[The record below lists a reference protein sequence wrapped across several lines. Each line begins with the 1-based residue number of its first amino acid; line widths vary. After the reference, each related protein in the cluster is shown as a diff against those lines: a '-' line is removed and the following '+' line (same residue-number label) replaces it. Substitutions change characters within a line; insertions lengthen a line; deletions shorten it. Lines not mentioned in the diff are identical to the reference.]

1 MAWRGVRIFDS
12 RSCEILTSTPQLGPK
27 HDARFCSW
35 NMHQKCKR
43 DKNWRLCPT
52 WKCSQQSVNNHLAKH
67 NDSSLSNYWNYT
79 LSASLVFECKVS
91 SVCRSE
97 VGTKKQW
104 KHITGFPKYMTVNL
118 KTRLLSRTPQ
128 NTTHSA
134 DTFLNN
140 DVNVLIYRVVWVCL
154 SLCVCVWFPSLN
166 VSRDLA
172 GSSVQQ
178 IGVGGV
184 SNLPQH
190 LLTGCLTLKSSAP
203 PFSKRMCIKPPK
215 LSF

>member
-1 MAWRGVRIFDS
+1 MTLDFALEICTKNASGTKTGDSVPLGNVLNNLLIITWRSITTLPSPITEIILCLPALSLNVRYRQSAGVKSVLHR
-12 RSCEILTSTPQLGPK
+12 K
-27 HDARFCSW
+27 H
-35 NMHQKCKR
+35 
-43 DKNWRLCPT
+43 
-52 WKCSQQSVNNHLAKH
+52 QQR
-67 NDSSLSNYWNYT
+67 
-79 LSASLVFECKVS
+79 AS
-91 SVCRSE
+91 
-97 VGTKKQW
+97 KKQW